1 MRVHSTHSAHE
12 EFVYIKLFH
21 TYLPF
26 TVTSMS
32 YFLKIALIRLCAV
45 PFFSSWLMLVT
56 CAPDSNNLVGV
67 NTFLSPDVKRR
78 WQLQR
83 LFEQG
88 NKCFVLAL
96 ALNHL
101 GMHNKHTRVLYP
113 KMHMSCSFLSLMMI
127 TAISMHTLLVK
138 LPCKGLQTHTI
149 FKNARQE
156 SPNTHVLCTHVCE
169 V

>member
-1 MRVHSTHSAHE
+1 
-12 EFVYIKLFH
+12 
-21 TYLPF
+21 
-26 TVTSMS
+26 
-32 YFLKIALIRLCAV
+32 
-45 PFFSSWLMLVT
+45 MLVM
-56 CAPDSNNLVGV
+56 CAPDSNNLMGL
-67 NTFLSPDVKRR
+67 TRFCHQTPLLKWR

-101 GMHNKHTRVLYP
+101 GMHNKRTRVLYP
-113 KMHMSCSFLSLMMI
+113 KMHVLCSFLSLVTI
-127 TAISMHTLLVK
+127 TAISVHASLVK
-138 LPCKGLQTHTI
+138 LPCKGLQTCTI

-156 SPNTHVLCTHVCE
+156 SPNARVLCTRMCE